1 MMQKQRGITFIG
13 WVFLL
18 VPIAVVAYA
27 AIRVTPLYM
36 NYYKVVD
43 AMKKTAAEFKGD
55 ETLNPTAIRNSL
67 DRRFD
72 VGYIDEPKVTDIKV
86 ARNPTGKW
94 ELQCEYEGVT
104 PLFANIMVVIAF
116 EKTVPFE

>member
-27 AIRVTPLYM
+27 AIRVTPLYL
-36 NYYKVVD
+36 NYYKVVE
-43 AMKKTAAEFKGD
+43 AMKTTAAEYKGE
-55 ETLNPTAIRNSL
+55 ETLNPAAIRTSL
-67 DRRFD
+67 DRRFN
-72 VGYIDEPKVTDIKV
+72 VGYIDDPKVADIKV
-86 ARNPTGKW
+86 TRGVTGW
-94 ELQCEYEGVT
+94 EMQCEYEAFT
-104 PLFANIMVVIAF
+104 PLFANIMIVIAF